1 VTSCPFLEVF
11 VASQE
16 SALPICPAC
25 NRPVPLESAKTD
37 DKGRAIHEEC
47 YVHLVVPNTSK
58 QFPSPN

>member
-1 VTSCPFLEVF
+1 
-11 VASQE
+11 VAPQE

-47 YVHLVVPNTSK
+47 YVHLVVPSTGN